1 MGGREP
7 NLTWSD
13 EGVPFAPDYDDVYY
27 SRSGMEQGDLVFVQG
42 SDLPA
47 RLGRGESITILETGL
62 GLGVNLLA
70 AVRALLEAG
79 RGALCHTSI
88 ELHPLSPATMAEVH
102 GRLGRLGRL
111 GRTDEATE
119 AFLRAYPELL
129 EEGEAT
135 LSLGGHVVPLR
146 LVVGDG
152 AAALRRLEFRADA
165 IFLDGFAPAR
175 NPELWS
181 PEVFAELARLA
192 RPGASLATYTAA
204 GAVRAGLDRAGFEV
218 KRCEGFGLKRHRLS
232 GTRRADV

>member
-1 MGGREP
+1 MGDREA

-13 EGVPFAPDYDDVYY
+13 EGGPFAPDYDDVYY

-47 RLGRGESITILETGL
+47 RLGRGESISILETGL

-79 RGALCHTSI
+79 LGALRHTSI

-102 GRLGRLGRL
+102 RRLGQL
-111 GRTDEATE
+111 GRTDQATE

-152 AAALRRLEFRADA
+152 AAALRRLELRADA

-192 RPGASLATYTAA
+192 RHGASLATYTAA
-204 GAVRAGLDRAGFEV
+204 GAVRAGLDRAGFDV

-232 GTRRADV
+232 GTRRADG